1 MIASIFTTIIVQ
13 PIFNLLVFIYAIL
26 PGHNF
31 GLAIILFTIL
41 IRLLMWPLVKKQINQ
56 AKAMRELAP
65 EIKKIKAAA
74 KGDRQK
80 ESQMTMELYKEREIN
95 PFASFGIL
103 IVQLPIL
110 IGLYSGLSK
119 IIKNPHQIISF
130 SYPSVQ
136 HLSWIEHLSR
146 NIHNF
151 DNSLL
156 GVIDLGRKAV
166 GPHGVYWPA
175 MAIVAASAALQYYQS
190 KQLMPQ
196 SKDSRSLRQ
205 ILREAGQGKQADQ
218 SEVNAAVGR
227 GTLLLVPGMVFIFG
241 LNFAAAL
248 PLYWLTSSL
257 VAVIQQKRILEED
270 VEEADKS
277 VKLSPKRPAK
287 TGPKPTP
294 KSFTTSGGLK
304 VTRKTLN
311 DGSSQ
316 TPKTSKSRKSNR
328 RKRR

>member
-1 MIASIFTTIIVQ
+1 MIANIFTTIIVQ

-31 GLAIILFTIL
+31 GLAIIIFTVL
-41 IRLLMWPLVKKQINQ
+41 VRLAMWPLVKKQINQ

-80 ESQMTMELYKEREIN
+80 ESAMTMELYKEREIN

-110 IGLYSGLSK
+110 IGLYSGLSR
-119 IIKNPHQIISF
+119 IIKDPHQIVTF
-130 SYPSVQ
+130 SY
-136 HLSWIEHLSR
+136 SWIQHMSWIQTLSH
-146 NIHNF
+146 NIHRF

-156 GVIDLGRKAV
+156 GFVDLTRTAV
-166 GPHGVYWPA
+166 GTHGIYWVGIFIA
-175 MAIVAASAALQYYQS
+175 AASALAQYFQS

-196 SKDSRSLRQ
+196 SKDSRGLRQ
-205 ILREAGQGKQADQ
+205 ILKEAGKGKSADQ

-227 GTLLLVPGMVFIFG
+227 STMYLVPGLVFIFAIR
-241 LNFAAAL
+241 LALAL
-248 PLYWLTSSL
+248 PLYWLASSA
-257 VAVIQQKRILEED
+257 VAYIQQSRVLRED
-270 VEEADKS
+270 VKEADAMVDK
-277 VKLSPKRPAK
+277 PKK
-287 TGPKPTP
+287 TQPEPIHTA
-294 KSFTTSGGLK
+294 SGLK

-311 DGSSQ
+311 ESSSHAQ
-316 TPKTSKSRKSNR
+316 NASASKSKRTKR